1 MKNNNTSTKSNANA
15 KLKAL
20 ANAKSTAAETE
31 KKASAIIATLE
42 KSIEAAVVAT
52 ITLTAKVKEAVKGL
66 ESLGLEEADIAKR
79 VKEAFAR
86 VGKSNSVNK
95 ALREAG
101 IRQRDLRC
109 DAGRITDKVP
119 SILLGIEVKAKRPA
133 KDDECPTGEECA
145 RRLGSRAL
153 RLVDKDEAAAIAALK
168 AAIKMIENGEFNDE
182 DESAE

>member
-1 MKNNNTSTKSNANA
+1 MKSNNKSAAAKSTKS
-15 KLKAL
+15 
-20 ANAKSTAAETE
+20 TADTE
-31 KKASAIIATLE
+31 KQASALIAALE

-52 ITLTAKVKEAVKGL
+52 ITLTARVRDTVKGL
-66 ESLGLEEADIAKR
+66 RDLGLEDDDITSR

-101 IRQRDLRC
+101 IRQRALRC
-109 DAGRITDKVP
+109 DAGKILDKVP
-119 SILLGIEVKAKRPA
+119 SILLGVQIKAKRPA

-153 RLVDKDEAAAIAALK
+153 SLVDKDEAAAIKALEQ
-168 AAIKMIENGEFNDE
+168 AIKMIKAGEFND
-182 DESAE
+182 DDDSAE

>member
-1 MKNNNTSTKSNANA
+1 MKNNNTSAKSNSNA
-15 KLKAL
+15 KLKAV
-20 ANAKSTAAETE
+20 ANAADTE
-31 KKASAIIATLE
+31 KKASALIATLE
-42 KSIEAAVVAT
+42 KSIESAAVAA
-52 ITLTAKVKEAVKGL
+52 ITLTAQVRDTVKGL
-66 ESLGLEEADIAKR
+66 RSLGLEDDDITTR

-86 VGKSNSVNK
+86 AGKSNSVNK

-101 IRQRDLRC
+101 LRQRALRC
-109 DAGRITDKVP
+109 DAGKILDKVP

-133 KDDECPTGEECA
+133 KDDACPTGEECA

-168 AAIKMIENGEFNDE
+168 AAIKMIEAGEFND